1 MLAAPAG
8 DRVAATMEERK
19 VLMISNWLYRR
30 MCDKWSRNSAVLLF
44 VAIALGACDVPKSDS
59 GATKPVSLIPLLK
72 SENIQ
77 NSPAPS
83 ADLPEPLL
91 WNFKAEEGAS
101 TESLTTQGW
110 EALSDVAGFAASPA
124 GLTCTTAG
132 PSPIL
137 HFAWTGE
144 PQSLHNLHSIVL
156 KAEIFGGETLS
167 INLNGED
174 TLDLEKLKTEEWMIN
189 APTPIVPGIQT
200 HTFLIDSPGELS
212 SLKHI
217 LIRPTNAPGIPITIE
232 SVRLVTREEYLAE
245 FESGLAWQGL
255 GEIYHETWVARAPE
269 SIDVTATLPAR
280 PWLDLDLGTAA
291 DGAVSFKI
299 SAQVS
304 GQAKAKTILERTVTT
319 PHRWEPVSL
328 DLAAY
333 AGKEV
338 TFSLEV
344 AGEEGIV
351 GLWGSPVIRS
361 RTKCATSAQPNVI
374 LILVDTL
381 RSDHLNAYDY
391 ERPTAPN
398 LQRMA
403 SEGALFRD
411 CITQATWTKASVPS
425 ILTSLYPISNTV
437 HEMVDRVPNSAN
449 TIAEVFRSNGYATIS
464 MSSVPFS
471 GKMTNLHQG
480 FEEVHE
486 VGSLRGDIS
495 SKTSREYNDRLL
507 PWIEEHRDGPF
518 FAYFHLFDPHDP
530 FEPHRPYNT
539 MWADPNKKAEHRHN
553 EDIVRPHIAHPVL
566 KQFCMP
572 SRTELEAAGVD
583 PDSFTNYNL
592 DWYDGSIREMDAEI
606 GRLLERLDSLGL
618 AENTIIAFTSDH
630 GEEFLDHGAS
640 FHGQTVYGELTNVPL
655 IFWSPGRIDAG
666 TVVADTVSSVDI
678 MPTLLEAAGI
688 PVPGDLQGQ
697 SLAPLL
703 TKGAE
708 QGGWEPRP
716 AFIEKAK
723 LIGPGPG
730 DTGLESYGIVDGQWR
745 LIHHVQRPEGAAE
758 FELYDHRNDPLN
770 QTDIVAD
777 HPKVVESL
785 AKQIADWRL
794 MAEQQKLEIGDD
806 ATEGITSEE
815 LERLKSLGYI

>member
-1 MLAAPAG
+1 MNSN
-8 DRVAATMEERK
+8 RVNRTG
-19 VLMISNWLYRR
+19 IGTSSLY
-30 MCDKWSRNSAVLLF
+30 SLVLLL
-44 VAIALGACDVPKSDS
+44 IAAALSGCDVPKSES
-59 GATKPVSLIPLLK
+59 GASEPVSLIPLLK
-72 SENIQ
+72 SENIR

-91 WNFKAEEGAS
+91 WDFSLQEGAS

-110 EALSDVAGFAASPA
+110 EALNDIAGLTALPT

-132 PSPIL
+132 TSPIL
-137 HFAWTGE
+137 HFEWKGT
-144 PQSLHNLHSIVL
+144 PRSLHNLHSIVL
-156 KAEIFGGETLS
+156 KAEIFGGEKLS
-167 INLNGED
+167 ISLSGQD
-174 TLDLEKLKTEEWMIN
+174 TLDLEKLKTEEWLIN
-189 APTPIVPGIQT
+189 APTSIVPGVQT
-200 HTFLIDSPGELS
+200 LTFRIDSPGELS
-212 SLKHI
+212 SLKHV

-232 SVRLVTREEYLAE
+232 SIRLVTRDEYLAE
-245 FESGLAWQGL
+245 FKPGLAWQGL
-255 GEIYHETWVARAPE
+255 DEIYHETWVARAPE

-291 DGAVSFKI
+291 DGVVSFKI
-299 SAQVS
+299 SAQAS
-304 GQAKAKTILERTVTT
+304 GQSKSKTLLERTVTT
-319 PHRWEPVSL
+319 PHRWESVSL

-344 AGEEGIV
+344 AGEDGIV

-361 RTKCATSAQPNVI
+361 RAKSATPTQPNVI

-411 CITQATWTKASVPS
+411 CITQATWTKVSVPS
-425 ILTSLYPISNTV
+425 IMTSLYPISNTV

-449 TIAEVFRSNGYATIS
+449 TIAEVFRANGYATIS

-471 GKMTNLHQG
+471 GKMTNMHQG
-480 FEEVHE
+480 FEELHE

-572 SRTELEAAGVD
+572 SRAELEAAGVD
-583 PDSFTNYNL
+583 PDSFTNYNM

-606 GRLLERLDSLGL
+606 GRLLERLESLGL

-640 FHGQTVYGELTNVPL
+640 FHGQSVYGELTNVPL
-655 IFWSPGRIDAG
+655 MFWSPGRIDAG
-666 TVVADTVSSVDI
+666 TVVPDTVSSVDI

-703 TKGAE
+703 RQVSAKS
-708 QGGWEPRP
+708 GGWEPRP

-723 LIGPGPG
+723 LVGPGPG
-730 DTGLESYGIVDGQWR
+730 DTGLESYGIVDG
-745 LIHHVQRPEGAAE
+745 
-758 FELYDHRNDPLN
+758 
-770 QTDIVAD
+770 
-777 HPKVVESL
+777 KSVV
-785 AKQIADWRL
+785 
-794 MAEQQKLEIGDD
+794 
-806 ATEGITSEE
+806 
-815 LERLKSLGYI
+815 